1 MSRTR
6 TKKKPREGKGKA
18 KPKPKTP
25 ERHRPYWTLL
35 LWLLA
40 IGALLVVQTRR
51 QAARRNAEVEQ
62 ELRRLEQE
70 YEDRLSEL
78 QLQVQL
84 LESQLGSN
92 REATPATQTAR

>member
-6 TKKKPREGKGKA
+6 AKKKPRESKGKA
-18 KPKPKTP
+18 KAKPKAP
-25 ERHRPYWTLL
+25 ERRRPYWTLL
-35 LWLLA
+35 LWVLA
-40 IGALLVVQTRR
+40 IAALLVVQTRR
-51 QAARRNAEVEQ
+51 LAARRNAEVEQ

-84 LESQLGSN
+84 LESQLGAN
-92 REATPATQTAR
+92 REATPATKTAR